1 MPLSLTIPP
10 AQWNAMRGCLEK
22 GGLREIGG
30 WLAAEQLAP
39 GTFELVGF
47 TVDLDVGT
55 HNRFASLPTTH
66 GAQLDGILAANADRS
81 GRVDYLGEWHSHPTF
96 PPVPSDI
103 DVAAMTKMVEESGPS
118 FATLLIVRL
127 LGMAVL
133 QATITTFQ
141 RGLPPEQGQ
150 LIIDHDRL
158 TPLLPG
164 MDATD
169 KNGGHS

>member
-1 MPLSLTIPP
+1 MTLSLRIPLP
-10 AQWNAMRGCLEK
+10 KWNAMRVCLQT
-22 GGLREIGG
+22 GGIREIGG

-39 GTFELVGF
+39 GEFELVGF

-55 HNRFASLPTTH
+55 HNRFASLPMTH
-66 GAQLDGILAANADRS
+66 GEQLDKILNANSDRT

-103 DVAAMTKMVEESGPS
+103 DVAAMTKMVEKSGPS

-127 LGMAVL
+127 LGVAVL
-133 QATITTFQ
+133 EATITTFQ

-150 LIIDHDRL
+150 LITDHDHQS
-158 TPLLPG
+158 G
-164 MDATD
+164 MFLGIDVAN
-169 KNGGHS
+169 KKRGQS